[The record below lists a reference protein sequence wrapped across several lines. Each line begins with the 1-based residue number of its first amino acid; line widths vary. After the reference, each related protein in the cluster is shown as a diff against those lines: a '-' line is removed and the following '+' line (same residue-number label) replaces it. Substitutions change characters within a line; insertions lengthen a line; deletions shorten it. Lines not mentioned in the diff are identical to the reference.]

1 VGVLFVFSFICK
13 KFYGGEGFSLRMEVF
28 GGNFKGDGLFVGGT
42 FHGGIPF
49 EGANWAKTRQI
60 FVA

>member
-1 VGVLFVFSFICK
+1 MFLVSSARNFT
-13 KFYGGEGFSLRMEVF
+13 GGGFPLRMEVS
-28 GGNFKGDGLFVGGT
+28 GGNFKGDRLFVGGT

>member
-1 VGVLFVFSFICK
+1 MQNFWR
-13 KFYGGEGFSLRMEVF
+13 GGGFSLRMEVS

-49 EGANWAKTRQI
+49 EGTNWAKTQQI